1 MDFDFGPDSEL
12 YSLFHRIPRDETELS
27 EFQKTFSEYDGRG
40 IVIAILDTGIDPSA
54 PGMQVTS
61 EGSPKIIDIVDLT
74 GSGDVDTSTKRRAQD
89 SVLVGLTGRKLMS
102 EKRKKEW
109 TPLHLLATADVAR
122 LVENFENKNGVDQT
136 KYTLKTRLDKQ
147 DLDSAESLLK
157 SVDEMEDY
165 GPVAD
170 CIVFHNGTSWVA
182 CLDTT
187 FKGQLSECRL
197 MSSYREKQEFDILT
211 KQDLM
216 AYSFNIYNN
225 GDLLEICCSFADH
238 GTHVAGIAAACHP
251 DEPHRN
257 GVAPGA
263 QLISLQIGDHR
274 LKGIETGTALL
285 RAINYC
291 IEHKVNI
298 INYSFAESTH
308 WEDDGKILDA
318 IRDAAFNHDV
328 IYVAAAGNEGPALT
342 TVGCPGGS
350 VDACVGIT
358 AYVSSAMRTKL
369 YSLRDRLS
377 PMVYSWSS
385 RGPCS
390 DGFCGVSVCAPGAAI
405 TCVPRWSRSSYQ
417 LFNGTSMSSPNAA
430 GSIACILSGL
440 SNRAAISPTMVK
452 LAIENT
458 AKPLEDIDDGCK
470 LASGRGLLRVTEAF
484 DYLKRFASKLERHV
498 HYTVKVGDSGRGIYF
513 RELAEVEQVHLITV
527 NVKPVFSEKTDAT
540 AMASFNKVFMMRCLG
555 ADWINAPASI
565 DVAYSG
571 KSFKIRIDPRNLQ
584 AGHVHHTELLAF
596 DLSIYDAGP
605 MFSIPITVAVPLQ
618 CMESTLPTVNF
629 QRILLSPTLC
639 RRRFVHVPKDCN
651 WAVLSFRVEKCDP
664 LAQMVFHSV
673 QKVPH
678 QSFHLNEDHKQFSLS
693 PGIEY
698 THEFPVVQDRTV
710 EICLAKYWAS
720 SGEVVLEN
728 CTISFH
734 GIVPIPS
741 VISWEKCSP
750 VYKLMVKCGPRSE
763 RFQPIMNLK
772 SITVPLKPVKHE
784 LRPMGP
790 RDLFYDGKQIY
801 QLLITYKF
809 EIDKSCIV
817 TPNVPLLSEHLYESD
832 YCGYIWSIY
841 DINNA
846 YMFSGGSYPD
856 RFSTKLEEGEY
867 SMILQIRHYCKDALE
882 QAKGTLATVNCKL
895 ATPIAVDSYENWPS
909 SFKNAEKFTSC
920 LLQRGEMK
928 AIYFAFPTIE
938 NLPIHASA
946 GSFLCGHLVMS
957 RCELTKTA
965 LPVMFDVKLYVQMDM
980 PKKKKK
986 SFTLVPDVDRKIS
999 SFSVEE
1005 LIHRYKV
1012 WLMAR
1017 RGLTTSNMLYSELIE
1032 QESSDAVYCTLTR
1045 LIYLMKYQMANCQ
1058 QEIYNLSIK
1067 LLNLIDRNQLIIFFG
1082 GNRDFDPDWVK
1093 RKNKM
1098 EYLKNVMLVA
1108 LFAKGTVILST
1119 IRKNFDQKLS
1129 DVSVACGALEFPKVL
1144 HDASGSYVGESTLS
1158 TDDSSTSNGSSED
1171 NEVSSV
1177 EAQTQEAAAVSE
1189 KKKSENAEEQ
1199 KPENWYASFKIC
1211 DVEAILL
1218 EMLQLADMEHPLV
1231 RIHQICTMMKM
1242 TLQKHSDEIGFQFL
1256 FQLIP
1261 FCCNYAI
1268 YTGRYFWAVAL
1279 LDKLL
1284 KEDPK
1289 SKELKALK
1297 ISLVQKIGWLHVADN
1312 LINGI
1317 LVKHPPS
1324 QRLL

>member
-1 MDFDFGPDSEL
+1 MDLDFGSDSEL

-27 EFQKTFSEYDGRG
+27 EFHKSHAEYDGRG
-40 IVIAILDTGIDPSA
+40 IVIAVLDTGIDPSA
-54 PGMQVTS
+54 PGLQVTS
-61 EGSPKIIDIVDLT
+61 QGSPKIIDIVDLT
-74 GSGDVDTSTKRRAQD
+74 GSGDVDTSTKKRAQD
-89 SVLVGLTGRKLMS
+89 SVLIGLTGRKLLIPS
-102 EKRKKEW
+102 SWHNPSGEY
-109 TPLHLLATADVAR
+109 HLGLKNIYELYPKTTADVAR

-136 KYTLKTRLDKQ
+136 KYSLKTRLDKQ

-157 SVDEMEDY
+157 AADEMEEY

-170 CIVFHNGTSWVA
+170 CIVFHNGTTWVA

-187 FKGQLSECRL
+187 FKGNLSECRL
-197 MSSYREKQEFDILT
+197 MSSYREKQEYDTLT

-238 GTHVAGIAAACHP
+238 GTHVAGIAAAYHP

-257 GVAPGA
+257 GAAPGA

-291 IEHKVNI
+291 IEHKVHI

-308 WEDDGKILDA
+308 WEDNGKILEA

-350 VDACVGIT
+350 LDACVGIT
-358 AYVSSAMRTKL
+358 AYVSPAMRAKL

-440 SNRAAISPTMVK
+440 PDRTAISPTMVK

-484 DYLKRFASKLERHV
+484 NYLERFASKLERHV
-498 HYTVKVGDSGRGIYF
+498 HYTVKVGDNDRGIYF
-513 RELAEVEQVHLITV
+513 RELAEVEHVHLITV
-527 NVKPVFSEKTDAT
+527 NVKPVFSEKAEAT
-540 AMASFNKVFMMRCLG
+540 AMASFNKVFLIRCSSG
-555 ADWINAPASI
+555 DWITAPASI

-571 KSFKIRIDPRNLQ
+571 KSFKIRVDPRGLQ
-584 AGHVHHTELLAF
+584 AGHVHNTELLGF
-596 DLSIYDAGP
+596 DLSMYEAGP
-605 MFSIPITVAVPLQ
+605 MFSVPVTVAVPLQ
-618 CMESTLPTVNF
+618 CQEATLPTINF

-639 RRRFVHVPKDCN
+639 RRRFLHVPKDCN

-673 QKVPH
+673 QRVPH

-693 PGIEY
+693 PGIQY

-728 CTISFH
+728 CSISFH

-750 VYKLMVKCGPRSE
+750 VYKLMVKCGPRAE
-763 RFQPIMNLK
+763 NFQPIMNLK
-772 SITVPLKPVKHE
+772 SITVPLKPIKQE

-790 RDLFYDGKQIY
+790 RDLFYDGKQTY
-801 QLLITYKF
+801 QLLMTYKF
-809 EIDKSCIV
+809 QIEKSCIV

-832 YCGYIWSIY
+832 YCGYMWSIY

-867 SMILQIRHYCKDALE
+867 SMILQVRHYCKDALE
-882 QAKGTLATVNCKL
+882 QAKGTLACVNCKL
-895 ATPIAVDSYENWPS
+895 ASPIAVDSYESWPS
-909 SFKNAEKFTSC
+909 CKNAEKFTSC
-920 LLQRGEMK
+920 LLQRGQMK
-928 AIYFAFPTIE
+928 AIYFSFPTIE

-946 GSFLCGHLVMS
+946 GSFLCGHLVLS
-957 RCELTKTA
+957 RCELTKTT
-965 LPVMFDVKLYVQMDM
+965 LPVTFDVKLYTQMDM

-986 SFTLVPDVDRKIS
+986 SLTLVPDVERKIS
-999 SFSVEE
+999 SFSVDE
-1005 LIHRYKV
+1005 LTYRYKI

-1017 RGLTTSNMLYSELIE
+1017 RGLAASNLLYAELVE
-1032 QESSDAVYCTLTR
+1032 QEGGDVVYCTLTR
-1045 LIYLMKYQMANCQ
+1045 LIYLMKYQMAGYQ
-1058 QEIYNLSIK
+1058 QEIYNLSVK
-1067 LLNLIDRNQLIIFFG
+1067 LLNLIDRNQLIVFFG
-1082 GNRDFDPDWVK
+1082 GNRDLDPDWTK
-1093 RKNKM
+1093 KKNKM
-1098 EYLKNVMLVA
+1098 EYLKTATLVA
-1108 LFAKGTVILST
+1108 LFAKGTVILSM
-1119 IRKNFDQKLS
+1119 IRKNLDQKLA
-1129 DVSVACGALEFPKVL
+1129 DVFVAYGALEFPKVL
-1144 HDASGSYVGESTLS
+1144 HDASGMYFGDSTFS
-1158 TDDSSTSNGSSED
+1158 TDESSSSNGSSEKEE
-1171 NEVSSV
+1171 NEMSSV
-1177 EAQTQEAAAVSE
+1177 EAQTQEATSE
-1189 KKKSENAEEQ
+1189 KKNSENAEEP
-1199 KPENWYASFKIC
+1199 KPDNWYASFKIC

-1218 EMLQLADMEHPLV
+1218 EMLQLVDMDHPLV
-1231 RIHQICTMMKM
+1231 RI
-1242 TLQKHSDEIGFQFL
+1242 SN
-1256 FQLIP
+1256 LIP

-1279 LDKLL
+1279 LEKLL

-1289 SKELKALK
+1289 RKELKALK
-1297 ISLVQKIGWLHVADN
+1297 VSLIQKIGWFHVADN

>member
-1 MDFDFGPDSEL
+1 L
-12 YSLFHRIPRDETELS
+12 
-27 EFQKTFSEYDGRG
+27 KKCFS
-40 IVIAILDTGIDPSA
+40 
-54 PGMQVTS
+54 
-61 EGSPKIIDIVDLT
+61 
-74 GSGDVDTSTKRRAQD
+74 
-89 SVLVGLTGRKLMS
+89 
-102 EKRKKEW
+102 
-109 TPLHLLATADVAR
+109 
-122 LVENFENKNGVDQT
+122 
-136 KYTLKTRLDKQ
+136 
-147 DLDSAESLLK
+147 
-157 SVDEMEDY
+157 
-165 GPVAD
+165 
-170 CIVFHNGTSWVA
+170 
-182 CLDTT
+182 
-187 FKGQLSECRL
+187 
-197 MSSYREKQEFDILT
+197 
-211 KQDLM
+211 
-216 AYSFNIYNN
+216 
-225 GDLLEICCSFADH
+225 
-238 GTHVAGIAAACHP
+238 
-251 DEPHRN
+251 
-257 GVAPGA
+257 
-263 QLISLQIGDHR
+263 
-274 LKGIETGTALL
+274 
-285 RAINYC
+285 
-291 IEHKVNI
+291 
-298 INYSFAESTH
+298 
-308 WEDDGKILDA
+308 
-318 IRDAAFNHDV
+318 
-328 IYVAAAGNEGPALT
+328 
-342 TVGCPGGS
+342 
-350 VDACVGIT
+350 
-358 AYVSSAMRTKL
+358 
-369 YSLRDRLS
+369 
-377 PMVYSWSS
+377 
-385 RGPCS
+385 
-390 DGFCGVSVCAPGAAI
+390 
-405 TCVPRWSRSSYQ
+405 
-417 LFNGTSMSSPNAA
+417 
-430 GSIACILSGL
+430 ACILSGL

-1045 LIYLMKYQMANCQ
+1045 LIYLMKYVCCVV
-1058 QEIYNLSIK
+1058 LFC
-1067 LLNLIDRNQLIIFFG
+1067 LIF
-1082 GNRDFDPDWVK
+1082 
-1093 RKNKM
+1093 
-1098 EYLKNVMLVA
+1098 
-1108 LFAKGTVILST
+1108 
-1119 IRKNFDQKLS
+1119 
-1129 DVSVACGALEFPKVL
+1129 
-1144 HDASGSYVGESTLS
+1144 
-1158 TDDSSTSNGSSED
+1158 
-1171 NEVSSV
+1171 
-1177 EAQTQEAAAVSE
+1177 
-1189 KKKSENAEEQ
+1189 
-1199 KPENWYASFKIC
+1199 
-1211 DVEAILL
+1211 
-1218 EMLQLADMEHPLV
+1218 
-1231 RIHQICTMMKM
+1231 
-1242 TLQKHSDEIGFQFL
+1242 
-1256 FQLIP
+1256 
-1261 FCCNYAI
+1261 
-1268 YTGRYFWAVAL
+1268 
-1279 LDKLL
+1279 
-1284 KEDPK
+1284 
-1289 SKELKALK
+1289 
-1297 ISLVQKIGWLHVADN
+1297 
-1312 LINGI
+1312 
-1317 LVKHPPS
+1317 
-1324 QRLL
+1324 

>member
-27 EFQKTFSEYDGRG
+27 EFQKSFSEYDGRG

-211 KQDLM
+211 KQ
-216 AYSFNIYNN
+216 
-225 GDLLEICCSFADH
+225 ADH

-377 PMVYSWSS
+377 PMFGWLLWSVGLCPWC
-385 RGPCS
+385 R
-390 DGFCGVSVCAPGAAI
+390 DNMRAEMVSL
-405 TCVPRWSRSSYQ
+405 Q
-417 LFNGTSMSSPNAA
+417 LSVVQWNIDEFTKR
-430 GSIACILSGL
+430 CRLY
-440 SNRAAISPTMVK
+440 RAAISPTMVK

-527 NVKPVFSEKTDAT
+527 NVKPVFSEKT
-540 AMASFNKVFMMRCLG
+540 
-555 ADWINAPASI
+555 
-565 DVAYSG
+565 
-571 KSFKIRIDPRNLQ
+571 
-584 AGHVHHTELLAF
+584 
-596 DLSIYDAGP
+596 
-605 MFSIPITVAVPLQ
+605 
-618 CMESTLPTVNF
+618 
-629 QRILLSPTLC
+629 
-639 RRRFVHVPKDCN
+639 
-651 WAVLSFRVEKCDP
+651 VLSFRVEKCDP

-678 QSFHLNEDHKQFSLS
+678 QSFHLNEDHK
-693 PGIEY
+693 
-698 THEFPVVQDRTV
+698 
-710 EICLAKYWAS
+710 
-720 SGEVVLEN
+720 
-728 CTISFH
+728 
-734 GIVPIPS
+734 
-741 VISWEKCSP
+741 EKCSP

-999 SFSVEE
+999 K

-1218 EMLQLADMEHPLV
+1218 EMLQLADMEHPL
-1231 RIHQICTMMKM
+1231 
-1242 TLQKHSDEIGFQFL
+1242 
-1256 FQLIP
+1256 LIP

>member
-27 EFQKTFSEYDGRG
+27 EFQKSFSEYDGRG

-89 SVLVGLTGRKLMS
+89 SVLVGLTGRKLMIPS
-102 EKRKKEW
+102 SWHNPSGEYHLGLKNIYELYPKKW

-211 KQDLM
+211 KQ
-216 AYSFNIYNN
+216 
-225 GDLLEICCSFADH
+225 ADH

-377 PMVYSWSS
+377 PMFGWLLWSVGLCPWC
-385 RGPCS
+385 R
-390 DGFCGVSVCAPGAAI
+390 DNMRAEMVSL
-405 TCVPRWSRSSYQ
+405 Q
-417 LFNGTSMSSPNAA
+417 LSVVQWNIDEFTKR
-430 GSIACILSGL
+430 CRLY
-440 SNRAAISPTMVK
+440 RAAISPTMVK

-999 SFSVEE
+999 SFSVE
-1005 LIHRYKV
+1005 V

-1218 EMLQLADMEHPLV
+1218 EMLQLADMEHPL
-1231 RIHQICTMMKM
+1231 
-1242 TLQKHSDEIGFQFL
+1242 
-1256 FQLIP
+1256 LIP